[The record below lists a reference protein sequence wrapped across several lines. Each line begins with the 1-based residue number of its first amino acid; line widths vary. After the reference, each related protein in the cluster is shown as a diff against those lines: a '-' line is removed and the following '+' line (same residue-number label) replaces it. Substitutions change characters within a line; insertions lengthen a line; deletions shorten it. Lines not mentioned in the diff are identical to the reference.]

1 MIEWLNSIQP
11 GIRLLAVIVSLAL
24 LTSRDPLQH
33 QLRLEPVAEQVT
45 GFDLSDHNS

>member
-1 MIEWLNSIQP
+1 MIEWINSIRP

-33 QLRLEPVAEQVT
+33 QLRLEPVAEQVI
-45 GFDLSDHNS
+45 GIDLPGHNS